1 MKKLKKRLVLAV
13 YVVLLST
20 GWACANSVYLP
31 SVLASDG
38 NGSHDKGAP
47 VADTRVVQDG
57 DRGVVHEEQNPH
69 VDSTAPVEACLKEG
83 RPVTRSTIVAARATI
98 VSVGLCRHVFV
109 SLS

>member
-83 RPVTRSTIVAARATI
+83 EACNPLNDRCCEGYYCFG
-98 VSVGLCRHVFV
+98 GLVPTCVRKP
-109 SLS
+109 